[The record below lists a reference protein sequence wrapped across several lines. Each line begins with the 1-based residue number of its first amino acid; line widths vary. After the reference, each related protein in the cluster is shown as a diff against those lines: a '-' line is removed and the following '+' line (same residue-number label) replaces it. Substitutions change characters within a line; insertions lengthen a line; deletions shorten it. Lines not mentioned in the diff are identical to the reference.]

1 MNVPKIK
8 MSREI
13 YAKLMEEKVKLF
25 KNGID
30 KTIDEINEEL
40 VNEAL
45 QQRTIEVMKQ
55 LHEIVIQPGT
65 IQVPPPIENK
75 DEKQAI
81 QTNENEQQE
90 VTYKGQHEFF
100 TIEQASSYLGV
111 SQGKIEEARR
121 KGDLN
126 GYKLDKGFS
135 YKRKELD
142 KWMEKYIETRKMTG
156 KNRKLEA
163 QQDNQ

>member
-45 QQRTIEVMKQ
+45 QQRTTEEMKQ

-65 IQVPPPIENK
+65 IQVIPPPHR
-75 DEKQAI
+75 KQ
-81 QTNENEQQE
+81 
-90 VTYKGQHEFF
+90 
-100 TIEQASSYLGV
+100 
-111 SQGKIEEARR
+111 R
-121 KGDLN
+121 
-126 GYKLDKGFS
+126 
-135 YKRKELD
+135 
-142 KWMEKYIETRKMTG
+142 
-156 KNRKLEA
+156 
-163 QQDNQ
+163 

>member
-65 IQVPPPIENK
+65 IQVPPPHR
-75 DEKQAI
+75 KQ
-81 QTNENEQQE
+81 
-90 VTYKGQHEFF
+90 
-100 TIEQASSYLGV
+100 
-111 SQGKIEEARR
+111 R
-121 KGDLN
+121 
-126 GYKLDKGFS
+126 
-135 YKRKELD
+135 
-142 KWMEKYIETRKMTG
+142 
-156 KNRKLEA
+156 
-163 QQDNQ
+163 

>member
-1 MNVPKIK
+1 M
-8 MSREI
+8 
-13 YAKLMEEKVKLF
+13 
-25 KNGID
+25 
-30 KTIDEINEEL
+30 
-40 VNEAL
+40 
-45 QQRTIEVMKQ
+45 
-55 LHEIVIQPGT
+55 
-65 IQVPPPIENK
+65 
-75 DEKQAI
+75 
-81 QTNENEQQE
+81 
-90 VTYKGQHEFF
+90 
-100 TIEQASSYLGV
+100 

-121 KGDLN
+121 KGGLN